1 MLGPNAACVL
11 VIAGILGI
19 YVECIRPGRV
29 LPGVLGVAVLIFGAY
44 SLDHLSPQP
53 LGLAL
58 IAISVV
64 LFAAEAIWDSYLL
77 CGICAAAALAA
88 GFRLLFEEPPRIS
101 LPLAIAAAAVLGV
114 ATIFLA
120 SAAKRARRNK
130 RADLST

>member
-1 MLGPNAACVL
+1 MPGPNAACVL

-19 YVECIRPGRV
+19 YAECIRPGRV
-29 LPGVLGVAVLIFGAY
+29 LPGVVGAAVLILGAY
-44 SLDHLSPQP
+44 SLDRLSPQP

-58 IAISVV
+58 IAISVL
-64 LFAAEAIWDSYLL
+64 LFAAEALWDSYFS

-88 GFRLLFEEPPRIS
+88 GFRLLFEGPPRIS
-101 LPLAIAAAAVLGV
+101 LELAIVAAAVLGP

-130 RADLST
+130 RADLGG

>member
-1 MLGPNAACVL
+1 MPGPNAACVL

-19 YVECIRPGRV
+19 YLECIRPGRV
-29 LPGVLGVAVLIFGAY
+29 LPGVVGAAVLILGAY
-44 SLDHLSPQP
+44 SLDRLSPQP

-58 IAISVV
+58 LAISVA

-77 CGICAAAALAA
+77 FGICAAAALAA

-101 LPLAIAAAAVLGV
+101 LLLAIAAAAVLG
-114 ATIFLA
+114 AANIFLA

-130 RADLST
+130 RADVEE